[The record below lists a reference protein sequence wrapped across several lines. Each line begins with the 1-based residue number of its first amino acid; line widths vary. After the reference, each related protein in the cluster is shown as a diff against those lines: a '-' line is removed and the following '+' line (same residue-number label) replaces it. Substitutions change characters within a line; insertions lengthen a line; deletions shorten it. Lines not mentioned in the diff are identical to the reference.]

1 MSNLETIK
9 RLYRAIGE
17 KDFPA
22 FKALCNADLEWRQN
36 PGFPGGGHHFGAEA
50 VIENV
55 LRKLAANW
63 TGWRFEVQR
72 LLESGNTCIALGEY
86 SGRHLLTGLEFRSE
100 TAHVFEL
107 HDGKISIFQQY
118 SDTKPIWDAMG
129 SK

>member
-1 MSNLETIK
+1 MSNLEIIK

-22 FKALCNADLEWRQN
+22 FKAQCNADLEWRQN

-63 TGWRFEVQR
+63 TGWRFDVLRYLIRHHERVVPKVELLANLWAYEVVS
-72 LLESGNTCIALGEY
+72 ESVLPTNIAAV
-86 SGRHLLTGLEFRSE
+86 R
-100 TAHVFEL
+100 
-107 HDGKISIFQQY
+107 
-118 SDTKPIWDAMG
+118 
-129 SK
+129 